1 MLLIIVV
8 VVWAVNDQNRAFN
21 IPNNISKHSWNEKSK
36 FILSLVLAENTKDL
50 VAFLLNTHTQVN
62 VLSLGCILLT
72 SNTTTKVC
80 YRRASNT
87 RHKSLKQTLF
97 LSDFLEKS
105 WDLYFTLFSPL
116 KCAFSLPNVEPHVF
130 GSTETTVIPKSTLE
144 KGKQTQVFQDLWW
157 VLQVLVTRFCLHAIR
172 KPQFLPK

>member
-1 MLLIIVV
+1 M
-8 VVWAVNDQNRAFN
+8 NDQNRAFN

-97 LSDFLEKS
+97 LSDFL
-105 WDLYFTLFSPL
+105 DLYFTLFSPL

-144 KGKQTQVFQDLWW
+144 KGKQTQVFQD
-157 VLQVLVTRFCLHAIR
+157 F
-172 KPQFLPK
+172 

>member
-72 SNTTTKVC
+72 SNTTAKVC

-97 LSDFLEKS
+97 LSNFLEKS

-144 KGKQTQVFQDLWW
+144 KGKQMQVFQDFWW
-157 VLQVLVTRFCLHAIR
+157 VLQGLVTRFCLHAIR

>member
-1 MLLIIVV
+1 MIRIEHLTSPIIFLNILGTRSLSSFCLWYLLKT
-8 VVWAVNDQNRAFN
+8 
-21 IPNNISKHSWNEKSK
+21 PK
-36 FILSLVLAENTKDL
+36 ILLL
-50 VAFLLNTHTQVN
+50 FLLNTHTQVN

-72 SNTTTKVC
+72 SNTTAKVC

-97 LSDFLEKS
+97 LSNFLEKS

-130 GSTETTVIPKSTLE
+130 GSTDTTVIPKLTLE
-144 KGKQTQVFQDLWW
+144 KGKQMQVFQDFWW

>member
-21 IPNNISKHSWNEKSK
+21 IPSSISKHSFRRSAMHSDEMTRSWNEKSK
-36 FILSLVLAENTKDL
+36 FILYLVLAKNTKNH
-50 VAFLLNTHTQVN
+50 VAFLLNAHTQVN

-72 SNTTTKVC
+72 SKTTTKVC

-97 LSDFLEKS
+97 LSNFLEKS

-144 KGKQTQVFQDLWW
+144 KGKQMQVFQD
-157 VLQVLVTRFCLHAIR
+157 F
-172 KPQFLPK
+172 

>member
-87 RHKSLKQTLF
+87 CHKSLKQTLS
-97 LSDFLEKS
+97 LSNFLEKS

-116 KCAFSLPNVEPHVF
+116 KCAFSSPMLSHTYLEALTPLWYPNQHWRRGNRRKCFKIFDEYCRSWWLAFVF
-130 GSTETTVIPKSTLE
+130 M
-144 KGKQTQVFQDLWW
+144 Q
-157 VLQVLVTRFCLHAIR
+157 
-172 KPQFLPK
+172 